1 MLPLAVPDAD
11 AGREDLLRC
20 PFSTVSCEAAESSV
34 LEFLLLGVLDFS
46 QFSFVS
52 LLIKWDKIFLMK
64 CEKNYVFLCKS
75 DKLED
80 GPTQVPVPDY

>member
-1 MLPLAVPDAD
+1 MLDAD
-11 AGREDLLRC
+11 AGLEDLLRC
-20 PFSTVSCEAAESSV
+20 PFSTVSCEVAESSV

-64 CEKNYVFLCKS
+64 CKKNYGFLCNS
-75 DKLED
+75 DKLKD

>member
-1 MLPLAVPDAD
+1 MRVLPFAVPDAD
-11 AGREDLLRC
+11 AGRDDLLRC

-34 LEFLLLGVLDFS
+34 LEFLLFGVLDFS

-64 CEKNYVFLCKS
+64 CKKN
-75 DKLED
+75 
-80 GPTQVPVPDY
+80 

>member
-1 MLPLAVPDAD
+1 VLDAD
-11 AGREDLLRC
+11 AGLEDLLRW

-52 LLIKWDKIFLMK
+52 LLLKWDKIFLMK
-64 CEKNYVFLCKS
+64 CKKNYVFLCNS

-80 GPTQVPVPDY
+80 GPTRVPVPDY

>member
-1 MLPLAVPDAD
+1 MLDAD

-20 PFSTVSCEAAESSV
+20 PFSTVSCGAAESSV

-64 CEKNYVFLCKS
+64 CKKDYAFLCNS

-80 GPTQVPVPDY
+80 GPTQVSVPDY